1 MSNPT
6 PPAGSSPTRPAY
18 PPSRPARPA
27 RPVGGSH
34 LGRDRSRPARQLAA
48 AILEVLAG
56 LRTPAQAAQA
66 LGLSLPRYYQVESRA
81 LHGLLE
87 ACEPRPKG
95 RQVQVEQEVVTL
107 RRDNQRLQRELARQ
121 QALTRL
127 TQRSLGLAPPTPPPT
142 AKGGSKKRR
151 RRPTARALHV
161 AARLQTDG
169 GPLPQLAKS
178 LQQLSS
184 S

>member
-6 PPAGSSPTRPAY
+6 LSAGPTPTRPA
-18 PPSRPARPA
+18 PQRHKPA
-27 RPVGGSH
+27 RPVGGTA

-56 LRTPAQAAQA
+56 LRTPTQAAQA

-81 LHGLLE
+81 LQGLLE

-95 RQVQVEQEVVTL
+95 RQPQVEQEVVTL
-107 RRDNQRLQRELARQ
+107 QRDNQRLQRELARQ
-121 QALTRL
+121 QTLTRL
-127 TQRSLGLAPPTPPPT
+127 TQRSLGLAPPAPPPP

-161 AARLQTDG
+161 AARLQTDNA
-169 GPLPQLAKS
+169 PLPQLAKS